1 MVDNKHSSNSN
12 SNSNNIKNV
21 VIDPSLSF
29 ENLDYN
35 VEKNKNS
42 ITQEID
48 INLDSFEDEMD
59 SLDLNNNQNYNH
71 KSVVLD
77 NSLDAEDS
85 IIESNENTEGKE
97 EEVID
102 SKQKKTNSKRGGGES
117 NIVEDSK
124 DSEESEELIEL
135 NIDNIQSGGEVS
147 MDDYTTYLE
156 DKLKY
161 LNPLV
166 SKTAVK
172 NNITKYINNY
182 NSSKLN
188 TYYEEL
194 TKIYQK
200 NIKKYYFMKKDRHL
214 ILYDKKTNH
223 ILNKVEVLEVV
234 DSHNK
239 IENLQNTTRSL
250 KADLISQFIFIKKNP
265 QLKETLEPTFNKI
278 KNNYKK
284 TLELLSSY
292 QIYDDI
298 INKLVN
304 NLPLLLESNTTE
316 LYASIPSYN
325 ISADYEYNEKDFL
338 NIPNDIIDDIYKN
351 NNGQLELYNKI
362 ISSKSDVDNKSLIKE
377 YLENKKNNKLT
388 KKIAIIKQHQTVNF
402 AIETI

>member
-1 MVDNKHSSNSN
+1 MVDNKHNSN

-35 VEKNKNS
+35 VEKNKHS

-59 SLDLNNNQNYNH
+59 NLDLNNNQNYNH

-77 NSLDAEDS
+77 NSLDVEDS
-85 IIESNENTEGKE
+85 IIEPKAETESRE
-97 EEVID
+97 EEIIE
-102 SKQKKTNSKRGGGES
+102 SKPKKTNSKNGGGEPTV
-117 NIVEDSK
+117 VEVSK
-124 DSEESEELIEL
+124 ESEELIEL
-135 NIDNIQSGGEVS
+135 NTDNIQEGGEVS
-147 MDDYTTYLE
+147 KDDYTNYLE
-156 DKLKY
+156 DKLKF

-166 SKTAVK
+166 SKTTVK
-172 NNITKYINNY
+172 NNVTKYINNY
-182 NSSKLN
+182 YSGKLN
-188 TYYEEL
+188 KYYDEL

-223 ILNKVEVLEVV
+223 VLNKVEVLEVV
-234 DSHNK
+234 NSHRE
-239 IENLQNTTRSL
+239 IENLQKTTRSL

-265 QLKETLEPTFNKI
+265 QLKETLEPAFNKI

-284 TLELLSSY
+284 TLELLASY

-298 INKLVN
+298 INKLIN
-304 NLPLLLESNTTE
+304 NLPLLLESNSTE
-316 LYASIPSYN
+316 LYFSIPSYN

-338 NIPNDIIDDIYKN
+338 NIPNDIVDNIYKYN
-351 NNGQLELYNKI
+351 NEQLGLYNKI
-362 ISSKSDVDNKSLIKE
+362 ISSKSNVDNKSLIKE
-377 YLENKKNNKLT
+377 YLENKKNNKLA
-388 KKIAIIKQHQTVNF
+388 KKIARIKQHQTVDF
-402 AIETI
+402 VIKTL

>member
-1 MVDNKHSSNSN
+1 MIDNKHSSSSN
-12 SNSNNIKNV
+12 SKNIKNV

-77 NSLDAEDS
+77 NSLDVEDS
-85 IIESNENTEGKE
+85 IIEPKIETESKKE
-97 EEVID
+97 EIIE
-102 SKQKKTNSKRGGGES
+102 SKPKKTNSKNGGGES
-117 NIVEDSK
+117 AVVEVSK
-124 DSEESEELIEL
+124 ESEKLISL
-135 NIDNIQSGGEVS
+135 NTDNIQEGGVNK
-147 MDDYTTYLE
+147 DDYSSYID
-156 DKLKY
+156 DKLKF

-166 SKTAVK
+166 SKPAVK
-172 NNITKYINNY
+172 NNVTKYINNY
-182 NSSKLN
+182 YSNKLN
-188 TYYEEL
+188 KYYDEL

-200 NIKKYYFMKKDRHL
+200 NNKKYYFMKEDKKL
-214 ILYDKKTNH
+214 ILYEKKSNH
-223 ILNKVEVLEVV
+223 VLNKVEVLEVV
-234 DSHNK
+234 NSHRE
-239 IENLQNTTRSL
+239 IENLKKATRSL

-265 QLKETLEPTFNKI
+265 QLKSTLEPIFNNI
-278 KNNYKK
+278 RNNYKK

-304 NLPLLLESNTTE
+304 NIPLLLESNTTE
-316 LYASIPSYN
+316 FYFSVPSYN
-325 ISADYEYNEKDFL
+325 ISSDYEYNEKDFL
-338 NIPNDIIDDIYKN
+338 NIPNDIVDDIYKYN
-351 NNGQLELYNKI
+351 NEQLELYNKI
-362 ISSKSDVDNKSLIKE
+362 ISSKSNIDNKSLIKE
-377 YLENKKNNKLT
+377 YLENKKRNKLN
-388 KKIAIIKQHQTVNF
+388 KKIARIKQHQTVNF

>member
-1 MVDNKHSSNSN
+1 MVDNKHSSN

-97 EEVID
+97 EED
-102 SKQKKTNSKRGGGES
+102 MDNEEEPKKSNSKGGGGES
-117 NIVEDSK
+117 NVVQDSK
-124 DSEESEELIEL
+124 ESEALISL
-135 NIDNIQSGGEVS
+135 NTDNIQSGGEVS
-147 MDDYTTYLE
+147 SNDYATYLE

-166 SKTAVK
+166 SKTAVR
-172 NNITKYINNY
+172 NNVTKYINNY
-182 NSSKLN
+182 YSNKLN
-188 TYYEEL
+188 AYYEEL

-200 NIKKYYFMKKDRHL
+200 NIKKYYFMKEGRHL

-234 DSHNK
+234 NSNHEV
-239 IENLQNTTRSL
+239 ENLQETTRSL
-250 KADLISQFIFIKKNP
+250 KADLINQFIFIKKNP
-265 QLKETLEPTFNKI
+265 QLKETLEPAFNKI
-278 KNNYKK
+278 KNSYRK

-304 NLPLLLESNTTE
+304 NIPLLLESNTAE
-316 LYASIPSYN
+316 FYFSVPGYN
-325 ISADYEYNEKDFL
+325 ISSDYEYNEKDFL
-338 NIPNDIIDDIYKN
+338 NIPNDIVDDIYKFN
-351 NNGQLELYNKI
+351 NEQLELYNKI
-362 ISSKSDVDNKSLIKE
+362 ISSKSNIDNKSLIKE
-377 YLENKKNNKLT
+377 YLENKKKNKLN
-388 KKIAIIKQHQTVNF
+388 KKIERIKQYQTVDF

>member
-1 MVDNKHSSNSN
+1 MVDNKHS

-48 INLDSFEDEMD
+48 INLDSFEDEID
-59 SLDLNNNQNYNH
+59 NLDLNNNQNYNH

-77 NSLDAEDS
+77 NSQDAEDS
-85 IIESNENTEGKE
+85 AIEPKEELEVKE
-97 EEVID
+97 EEEEEEDIEA
-102 SKQKKTNSKRGGGES
+102 KHTNTEIKKGGGEH
-117 NIVEDSK
+117 IVEK
-124 DSEESEELIEL
+124 FEKLIEL

-147 MDDYTTYLE
+147 KDDYTTYLE

-166 SKTAVK
+166 SKTSVK
-172 NNITKYINNY
+172 NNVTKYINNY

-200 NIKKYYFMKKDRHL
+200 NIKKYYFMKEGRHL

-223 ILNKVEVLEVV
+223 ILNKVAVLEVV
-234 DSHNK
+234 NSHNK

-304 NLPLLLESNTTE
+304 NLPLLLESNSTE
-316 LYASIPSYN
+316 LYTSIPSYN

-362 ISSKSDVDNKSLIKE
+362 ISSKNDVDNKSLIKE

>member
-1 MVDNKHSSNSN
+1 MVDNKHSSN

-147 MDDYTTYLE
+147 KDDYTTYLE

-172 NNITKYINNY
+172 NNVTKYINNY
-182 NSSKLN
+182 YSNKLN

-234 DSHNK
+234 NSHNK